1 MSFLISQGMGKW
13 LHELQVKMR
22 MISATQLLQKVPM
35 LVLYH
40 RFQESGSVLQ
50 HLAYAKGLFAPRPS
64 QEKSY
69 IYFSFHFHM
78 SETCI

>member
-1 MSFLISQGMGKW
+1 MSLLISQGMGKW
-13 LHELQVKMR
+13 LHELQVK
-22 MISATQLLQKVPM
+22 ISSATQLLQKVPM

-64 QEKSY
+64 QGKSY

-78 SETCI
+78 S